1 MESESTNPGKIINQA
16 RHRCH
21 QTRSRY
27 WAESVTGTEISQET
41 HLALA
46 QRVLRYYDALHEY
59 RDDVDDMPDVDEIVS
74 KTGRTTEVVTK
85 SGRRGWDNKLTTKE
99 VPAVLDIGP
108 ERLVKI
114 SKQLDDVAHQLD
126 FVDESGSN

>member
-1 MESESTNPGKIINQA
+1 MKSENTNPEKIINQA
-16 RHRCH
+16 RHQCH

-27 WAESVTGTEISQET
+27 WAERVADTEISQQT

-59 RDDVDDMPDVDEIVS
+59 RDDVDGMPDVDELMS
-74 KTGRTTEVVTK
+74 KTGRTTEIVTK

-99 VPAVLDIGP
+99 VPAVLDIPP
-108 ERLVKI
+108 ERLVEI
-114 SKQLDDVAHQLD
+114 SKQLDDAAHELD
-126 FVDESGSN
+126 LTDESGV